1 MPLTASG
8 GSGSRSAGA
17 NLYKVW
23 NVPQYGSADA
33 DYLDLLASVLS
44 QGKSSRLYKRL
55 VYDEQIATG
64 VTAFNSSE
72 EIGGQFRIQ
81 ATSRPG
87 DDLTKVE
94 KAIDEELARLLEGG
108 PTALEMERA
117 KARRLA
123 GFVRGIERVGGFGG
137 KSDLLAGNQIYL
149 GSPDAYKASLKRRG
163 RVRGRLRS
171 VAFLV
176 ASIVA
181 PCLALS
187 SFASR

>member
-1 MPLTASG
+1 
-8 GSGSRSAGA
+8 
-17 NLYKVW
+17 
-23 NVPQYGSADA
+23 
-33 DYLDLLASVLS
+33 VLS

-72 EIGGQFRIQ
+72 EIGGQFRIR

-117 KARRLA
+117 KAQRLA

-181 PCLALS
+181 PCLALN
-187 SFASR
+187 SFASRSNLARLDR